1 MRDETHRFATS
12 RNQRLRTKENVV
24 SAFAALPGIGA
35 KRERIL
41 TQKFV
46 TIENLA
52 KAQEAQVAQ
61 ALGIKADKAAEIL
74 MQARRLSQ
82 ERNQKK
88 EAQMQSLKEAGTT
101 KEIAAHNEWIAQL
114 ADEA

>member
-1 MRDETHRFATS
+1 MTLEK
-12 RNQRLRTKENVV
+12 L
-24 SAFAALPGIGA
+24 AA
-35 KRERIL
+35 
-41 TQKFV
+41 
-46 TIENLA
+46 
-52 KAQEAQVAQ
+52 AQEADVAQ
-61 ALGIKADKAAEIL
+61 ALGVKAPVATEIL